1 MTVTTDIVSGRIVEE
16 EIELTLDELCQAC
29 GVDETWLMSLV
40 EEGILEPQQSPQ
52 QEEVQV
58 RFTGICIRR
67 VRTVHRLQQDL
78 GVNLAG
84 AAHWSYSKRSK
95 RSRPAW
101 PRLKRVTLMRADMV
115 IPVLGQEC

>member
-58 RFTGICIRR
+58 RFTGICIQR

-84 AAHWSYSKRSK
+84 AAL
-95 RSRPAW
+95 ALELLEEIET
-101 PRLKRVTLMRADMV
+101 LKARMAALEAGDTDE
-115 IPVLGQEC
+115 G